1 MNEPTNPGGQ
11 PEPQPAPETPPTPAQ
26 ATDPTPE
33 PTTDPTAEA
42 AVDPDTAPAPASA
55 VRRRRR
61 RLAALVAAVV
71 CTGLVAGAG
80 AWGWSA
86 LQDADRTAPT
96 VLWAEPDPDTVGPV
110 PEAEPTGLAAHL
122 LPVPAHYRPGPD
134 IKGFGNDGVL
144 NEARAVAL
152 LKEGTRGL
160 PGPQRKRFDK
170 AVRDLR
176 VKGLAMRS
184 YRSVDAEFVVETQ
197 LAQLENKKAVSG
209 MTAFHKSLADA
220 SGFFRKGPKITGH
233 PKAVCL
239 RMPKIDGMAIDGMV
253 CTAPVGEI
261 LVRVYAYGPKG
272 LPLGTIKEFVGDQ
285 LDHVTS
291 PGEAV

>member
-1 MNEPTNPGGQ
+1 MNEPTNSGVR
-11 PEPQPAPETPPTPAQ
+11 PEPQPAAETPPAPGQVTAPTPDRETAPV
-26 ATDPTPE
+26 TDPI
-33 PTTDPTAEA
+33 TAA
-42 AVDPDTAPAPASA
+42 APDQGA
-55 VRRRRR
+55 RRRRR
-61 RLAALVAAVV
+61 RRPVALVAAVV

-80 AWGWSA
+80 AWGWSV
-86 LQDADRTAPT
+86 LRDADRTAPT
-96 VLWAEPDPDTVGPV
+96 VLWAEPDPDTAGPV

-122 LPVPAHYRPGPD
+122 LPVPDDYLPGPD

-152 LKEGTRGL
+152 LKEDSRGL

-170 AVRDLR
+170 AVGELR

-184 YRSVDAEFVVETQ
+184 YRSADAEFVVETQ
-197 LAQLENKKAVSG
+197 LAQLEAKKAVSR
-209 MTAFHKSLADA
+209 MTAFHKSLGDSS
-220 SGFFRKGPKITGH
+220 SGFFRKGPRITGH

-239 RMPKIDGMAIDGMV
+239 RMPKIDGVGIDGMV

-261 LVRVYAYGPKG
+261 LVRVYAYGPKE